1 MTFGKDSHLHLID
14 GSAYIFR
21 AYHALPPLTRKSD
34 GLPVGAV
41 QGFCN
46 ILFRYLDG
54 NRGKDAATHAA
65 VIFDYSATTFRNAIY
80 ADYKAHRPEPPEDL
94 RPQFP
99 LTRDATRA
107 FNVACLEIDGYEAD
121 DIIATLACRARDAGG
136 RVTIV
141 SGDKDLMQLVG
152 DGIDVLRPGLQGKP
166 DERVG
171 PEGVAAY
178 FGVPPERVVD
188 VQSLAG
194 DSVDNVPGAPG
205 IGLKTAAALINEY
218 GDLDTLLARAGEIKQ
233 DKRRQT
239 LIDFADQIRLSRRLV
254 TLDRDVPVP
263 ESLEDLAQ
271 RDPDPEVL
279 MGFLA
284 TMEFRTLARRVAEKL
299 KVEAPVISETGIV
312 MPAHAE
318 AAGDGM
324 GAPARPF
331 DHAVYVAIRDR
342 VTLDAWAAEI
352 ADTGYVAIDT
362 ETTSLDEMRAELV
375 GISLATGPGRAA
387 YIPLGHRAGSGDLF
401 GGADLLPGQ
410 LPMDEVLAVLKP
422 ILQDPAILKIGQNI
436 KYDWKILARHGIRMA
451 PYDDTMLMSFAMYSG
466 LHNHGMDLLSETY
479 LGHAPIPIKSLI
491 GSGKTQVTFDRV
503 PVEDAVKYAAEDAD
517 VTWRLW
523 ARFRPELHK
532 ARVTAV
538 YERLER
544 PLVPVLADMEMAGIR
559 VDPAVLSRMSNAF
572 SQKMAQ
578 LEDEIGTLAGGPFNV
593 GSPKQ
598 LGEIL
603 FDRMGVPGG
612 EKGKTGAYATGADVL
627 EDIAAMTDLG
637 TPAELAARVLDW
649 RQIAKLKST
658 YTDALQQAVNPDTG
672 RVHTSYSIAGANTGR
687 LASTD
692 PNLQNIPVRTEEGRR
707 IREAFVAGPGMRLV
721 SLDYSQIELRILA
734 HVADIPALKQAFR
747 DGIDIHAMTASQMF
761 GVALDQMTP
770 EVRRRAKAI
779 NFGVI
784 YGISGFGLSRNLRIP
799 RAEAQAFIDT
809 YFERFPGIREYM
821 DRTVAFARAS
831 GFVQTLFGRRINTP
845 EINAKGPTAGFA
857 RRAAINAPIQGAAAD
872 IIRRAMIRMPDAIR
886 GLPATMLLQVHDEL
900 LFEVE
905 AGAVPDLI
913 AAAKAVMEGAAAPA
927 VTLDVPLVVD
937 AGQGA
942 NWAEAH

>member
-1 MTFGKDSHLHLID
+1 MTFGKGSHLHLID

-46 ILFRYLDG
+46 ILFRYIEN
-54 NRGKDAATHAA
+54 NRGKDAATHLA
-65 VIFDYSATTFRNAIY
+65 VVFDFSAKTFRNEIY
-80 ADYKAHRPEPPEDL
+80 PEYKAHRPEPPEDL

-99 LTRDATRA
+99 LTREATRA
-107 FNVACLEIDGYEAD
+107 FNVACIEAKGFEAD
-121 DIIATLACRARDAGG
+121 DIIATLARQAQAAGG

-141 SGDKDLMQLVG
+141 SGDKDLLQLVG
-152 DGIDVLRPGLQGKP
+152 EGVEVLRPGLGGKP
-166 DERVG
+166 DERIG
-171 PEGVAAY
+171 PDGVVDY
-178 FGVPPERVVD
+178 FGVGPDRVVD

-205 IGLKTAAALINEY
+205 IGLKTAALLINEY

-239 LIDFADQIRLSRRLV
+239 LIDFADQIRLSRQLV
-254 TLDRDVPVP
+254 TLKQDTPLDFTLD
-263 ESLEDLAQ
+263 SLET
-271 RDPDPEVL
+271 REPDPEAL

-284 TMEFRTLARRVAEKL
+284 SMEFRTLTRRVADKL
-299 KVEAPVISETGIV
+299 KVEAPVISETAIV
-312 MPAHAE
+312 MPDHE
-318 AAGDGM
+318 VGEVP
-324 GAPARPF
+324 APARVPF
-331 DHAVYVAIRDR
+331 DHAAYECVRNIAALDRWIALIRER
-342 VTLDAWAAEI
+342 
-352 ADTGYVAIDT
+352 GYVAVDT

-375 GISLATGPGRAA
+375 GISLSVIPGQAC

-401 GGADLLPGQ
+401 GGAELAAGQ
-410 LPMDEVLAVLKP
+410 MPMEQALAALKP
-422 ILQDPAILKIGQNI
+422 VLEDDSILKIGQNI
-436 KYDWKILARHGIRMA
+436 KYDWKIFARHGIRIT
-451 PYDDTMLMSFAMYSG
+451 PFDDTMLMSYAMNAG
-466 LHNHGMDLLSETY
+466 LHNHGMDFLSEEY
-479 LGHAPIPIKSLI
+479 LSHKPIEIKSLL
-491 GSGKTQVTFDRV
+491 GSGKAQVTFDKV
-503 PVEDAVKYAAEDAD
+503 AVDDAVKYAAEDAD
-517 VTWRLW
+517 VTLRLW
-523 ARFRPELHK
+523 QRFRPQLHV
-532 ARVTAV
+532 ARVTTV
-538 YERLER
+538 YETLER
-544 PLVPVLADMEMAGIR
+544 PLVPVLAGMEMAGIR
-559 VDPAVLSRMSNAF
+559 VDPQTLSRMSNAF

-578 LEDEIGTLAGGPFNV
+578 LEDEIQGIAGGKFNV

-603 FDRMGVPGG
+603 FDQMQVPGG
-612 EKGKTGAYATGADVL
+612 EKGKTGAYATGADIL
-627 EDIAAMTDLG
+627 EDIAANADLG
-637 TPAELAARVLDW
+637 QAAELAARVLDW
-649 RQIAKLKST
+649 RQVSKLKST
-658 YTDALQQAVNPDTG
+658 YTDALQLAVNPETG

-707 IREAFVAGPGMRLV
+707 IREAFVAGPGMKLV

-734 HVADIPALKQAFR
+734 QVADIPALKEAFR
-747 DGIDIHAMTASQMF
+747 QGVDIHAMTASQMF
-761 GVALDQMTP
+761 NVPLDQMTS

-784 YGISGFGLSRNLRIP
+784 YGISGFGLARNLRIP
-799 RAEAQAFIDT
+799 RDEAQKFIDT

-821 DRTVAFARAS
+821 DATIAFAKAN
-831 GFVQTLFGRRINTP
+831 GYVQTLFGRKIHTP

-872 IIRRAMIRMPDAIR
+872 IIRRAMIRMPRAIA

-905 AGAVPDLI
+905 EGAVPDLI
-913 AAAKAVMEGAAAPA
+913 AAARGVMEGAAHPA